1 MNRRNGGGGHWQHC
15 ECGLFC
21 YGELLVF
28 GGTYCRTLFA
38 AITKS
43 FLTGPL
49 ESFFV
54 LAYRHPNTPVPLT
67 MSAHAP
73 LPTSPGP
80 SSFSLSFPHQHP
92 AITHHPITCTLNNNP
107 SFVSGRAKE
116 QTTSAH
122 CHQYTPPTLYCSC
135 TPAGCA
141 SSVVLSLH
149 PHLRCARP

>member
-1 MNRRNGGGGHWQHC
+1 MWVVLLWRIAGVWGYLLSHFVCCHNKVFPNRSSRVFFCLGIQASQHPC
-15 ECGLFC
+15 
-21 YGELLVF
+21 
-28 GGTYCRTLFA
+28 
-38 AITKS
+38 
-43 FLTGPL
+43 P
-49 ESFFV
+49 
-54 LAYRHPNTPVPLT
+54 PNDV
-67 MSAHAP
+67 SACP